1 MPAYGMN
8 LGCTAHTV
16 DMIWRFTSLLKWQE
30 GIAMAL
36 QVLLEALLKHYFLSQ
51 SECYRH

>member
-1 MPAYGMN
+1 MN

-16 DMIWRFTSLLKWQE
+16 GMIWRLASLSKWQE
-30 GIAMAL
+30 KVAMAL